1 MGWRLLRLLGS
12 VLGFF
17 SIGVIAAVVR
27 GEGTVPVV
35 RDEWMRVIGGAR
47 ESDGGFKQGS
57 WEGVELTG

>member
-1 MGWRLLRLLGS
+1 MGRRLLRLLGS

-35 RDEWMRVIGGAR
+35 RDERMRVIGGAR
-47 ESDGGFKQGS
+47 E
-57 WEGVELTG
+57 

>member
-35 RDEWMRVIGGAR
+35 RDECMRVIGGAR
-47 ESDGGFKQGS
+47 E
-57 WEGVELTG
+57 WMVELSRVVGRGSN